1 MMVFRVEHNR
11 HRLRRMQVDVCETR
25 FERGRGLLLR
35 PRLDGETALMLP
47 RCRAIHTIGMH
58 YAIDVLFCDGR
69 GRILS
74 IHEKVGP
81 CRIVRNQEARHVW
94 ELASGCARR
103 WGWCVGDRIRP
114 C

>member
-11 HRLRRMQVDVCETR
+11 HRLRRVQVSVCETR

-35 PRLDGETALMLP
+35 CRLPEDEAWLLP

-58 YAIDVLFCDGR
+58 YRIDVLFCDR
-69 GRILS
+69 EGRILD
-74 IHEKVGP
+74 IREGLGP
-81 CRIVRNQEARHVW
+81 CRVARRRDAAHVW
-94 ELASGCARR
+94 ELLAGSARR
-103 WGWCVGDRIRP
+103 WGLAVGDRIRP